1 MPLRRII
8 FSSVAVAL
16 TMVGATVASA
26 QDRPDPG
33 LGIRLLEAPSARA
46 NDPRAKSYIVDF
58 VAPGTNFTRSFE
70 ISNGSSR
77 AMDVDLYGGAAR
89 VEGGAFVPEDRGV
102 ENRLTPW
109 MTVTPAKARL
119 APGARKRAQ
128 VSVAVPASATA
139 GEYYGAVW
147 AEVPGVAPPGGGAA
161 VANRVGIRVYLGVGA
176 GGEPAT
182 SFKLESF
189 APSLSPEGRPGVDIR
204 TCNDGGRAI
213 DLTGELSL
221 TEGPGGVSAGPF
233 RGEKSLTLGPRQCD
247 QATIQLDPKLPKGP
261 WRASVKLQSG
271 EDERKAEATIT
282 FPDEPGGGAPV
293 DAEATEK
300 SSAVKVALLVGL
312 LVLLAVATVL
322 FLLWRR
328 RREADG

>member
-33 LGIRLLEAPSARA
+33 LGIRLLETPSARA
-46 NDPRAKSYIVDF
+46 DDPRARSYIVDF
-58 VAPGTNFTRSFE
+58 VAPGTSFTRSFE
-70 ISNGSSR
+70 ISNGTSR
-77 AMDVDLYGGAAR
+77 AMDVDLYDGAAQLK
-89 VEGGAFVPEDRGV
+89 GGAFVPEDRGV

-128 VSVAVPASATA
+128 VSVVVPANTTG
-139 GEYYGAVW
+139 GEYYGVVW

-176 GGEPAT
+176 GGEPPT

-221 TEGPGGVSAGPF
+221 ASGPGGVSAGPF
-233 RGEKSLTLGPRQCD
+233 RGEKGLTLGPGQCD
-247 QATIQLDPKLPKGP
+247 RATIQLDPKLPKGP
-261 WRASVKLQSG
+261 WRASVKLVSG
-271 EDERKAEATIT
+271 EDEREAEATIT
-282 FPDEPGGGAPV
+282 FPDEPGGSAPV
-293 DAEATEK
+293 DAEEAER
-300 SSAVKVALLVGL
+300 SSAVKVAMLVGL
-312 LVLLAVATVL
+312 LVLLAVAAL
-322 FLLWRR
+322 LSFLWRR
-328 RREADG
+328 QRT